1 MRFFEIT
8 CSGCKHIDYQ
18 KMCEGLVVE
27 DVYIEYLYE
36 NFNFKSG
43 ATLGAVTKNNSLE
56 ISALKFLLNNQFLA
70 ETHKY
75 QPDAEFEIFD
85 CNLEVKI
92 EEVTYHR
99 LATIYRRGTER
110 LLQRANLQEL
120 RELHY
125 VGHFVSN
132 PLTSRLISAD
142 SDLTSLQHQAA
153 TSSYDRSL
161 GAELERIRQ
170 APPNQS
176 VVVNYVF
183 DVAHAA
189 DAHEAGDILIQALAS
204 AGRTASRYVYNFDFF
219 QLEVADRTGS
229 QKESVNE
236 NLANAF
242 CDSTLVIDYSRLKYG
257 SRQESRAYEVLA
269 QLLNHIAAHAREI
282 QIVFLVSKPSANLI
296 ENFSKHTP
304 LPVVLLEPDPTPKV
318 SQLTVNEARRLLVQ
332 RLHAAGYSP
341 EGDLLEDLLET
352 TFSDASFNGTIEDLA
367 NQWINDYNLATNYSC
382 YADAALLPKDP
393 FKREPAGLERL
404 HELIGLEEVKKEIMR
419 IVRSYRSEVRARRL
433 GMAPADT
440 SLHCVFQ
447 GPPGTGKTEVAR
459 VYGEILRDLGVLSE
473 GRILEVSGPRL
484 GGAGYDVT
492 DIFRRAKGSVIFID
506 EAYAISPLF
515 IPELI
520 ACMENNRSYTVVIL
534 AGYRGAMEKLLSQ
547 NEGFRSRIG
556 SIIDFPNYTTD
567 ELLEIIDLMAA
578 QQSLKLTEEAR
589 HLVHNR
595 LAGAGRR
602 IDQGNARFARNLL
615 ADIRKRQQER
625 LDLWV
630 TANTSDDSGEEAAKE
645 PELTLEQV
653 QTIAA
658 EDVPMPDKE
667 LIPATEQLD
676 RLIGLQNV
684 KTEIKR
690 QLDFV
695 EIQKL
700 RREVKLSTRFN
711 PMHMVFI
718 GNPGTGKT
726 EVARLV
732 GKIAHERGILSV
744 GDFFEV
750 SKAQLISPIPGTTAQ
765 LVSQVFEQARG
776 SVLFIDEAYSLGD
789 GAAGKDAVD
798 AMVKLMEDMREEI
811 IVIMAGYTDEMRE
824 FLAANTGFRSRV
836 RTTIEFPDYSPED
849 LTSIFTFLTEEDGYT
864 LDPATSA
871 KAAEIF
877 RAMGSRIRS
886 GNGRFARQLLE
897 EAKLYQAERLKK
909 ISDQGRALNTQ
920 ALEMLLPEDL
930 VMKTDQLAAKQR
942 IGFTGK

>member
-1 MRFFEIT
+1 MKFFEIT
-8 CSGCKHIDYQ
+8 CSGCKHLDYQ

-27 DVYIEYLYE
+27 DVYIDYLSE
-36 NFNFKSG
+36 DFKSG
-43 ATLGAVTKNNSLE
+43 ATLGAVTRNNSLE
-56 ISALKFLLNNQFLA
+56 ISTLDFLLNNHVFA
-70 ETHKY
+70 KTHKY
-75 QPDAEFEIFD
+75 EPDAEFEIFD
-85 CNLEVKI
+85 CNLKIKI
-92 EEVTYHR
+92 EEVTYQR

-110 LLQRANLQEL
+110 LLRRANLQEL
-120 RELHY
+120 WELHY
-125 VGHFVSN
+125 LGNFVSN

-142 SDLTSLQHQAA
+142 TDLTSLEHQAA
-153 TSSYDRSL
+153 SSSYDRSL

-176 VVVNYVF
+176 VVVNYVI

-189 DAHEAGDILIQALAS
+189 DAHEAGDILLQALAS

-242 CDSTLVIDYSRLKYG
+242 CDSTLVIDYSRLEYG
-257 SRQESRAYEVLA
+257 SRQESRAYEVLS

-304 LPVVLLEPDPTPKV
+304 LPVVLLEPDPTPKA
-318 SQLTVNEARRLLVQ
+318 SQLTVKEARRLLVQ

-352 TFSDASFNGTIEDLA
+352 AFSDASFNGTIEDLA
-367 NQWINDYNLATNYSC
+367 NQWINDYSLATNYSC

-484 GGAGYDVT
+484 GEPAYGVT
-492 DIFRRAKGSVIFID
+492 DVFRRAKGSVIFID
-506 EAYAISPLF
+506 EAYAILPAF

-520 ACMENNRSYTVVIL
+520 ACMENNRSDTVVIL

-567 ELLEIIDLMAA
+567 ELLEIFDFMAA

-630 TANTSDDSGEEAAKE
+630 TGNTSDESGEGAAKE

-676 RLIGLQNV
+676 RLIGLQSV

-700 RREVKLSTRFN
+700 RRKEKLSTRFN
-711 PMHMVFI
+711 PMHMVFT

-836 RTTIEFPDYSPED
+836 RTTIEFPDYSPEE
-849 LTSIFTFLTEEDGYT
+849 LTSIFTFLSEEDGYT
-864 LDPATSA
+864 LDPATPD

-877 RAMGSRIRS
+877 RDMGSRISS

-909 ISDQGRALNTQ
+909 ISDQGQSLNTDE
-920 ALEMLLPEDL
+920 LEMLLPEDL
-930 VMKTDQLAAKQR
+930 VMKTDQLASKQR
-942 IGFTGK
+942 IGFTAA